1 MGAFR
6 LLRHGTSLRGSQHG
20 GGVNVQRFGR
30 ERQHNNLLDLAH
42 HAAVDLQIL
51 VESVLGAISHQE
63 ILRRNHPVGYGCG
76 LCPRGVGTTIAPLF
90 HRVYSL
96 DGHYR
101 V

>member
-6 LLRHGTSLRGSQHG
+6 LLCYGTSICGSQHG
-20 GGVNVQRFGR
+20 GGANVQRFGR
-30 ERQHNNLLDLAH
+30 ERQQNNLLDLAH
-42 HAAVDLQIL
+42 HDALDLQIL
-51 VESVLGAISHQE
+51 VESVLGAISYQE
-63 ILRRNHPVGYGCG
+63 ILRHNHPVNHGCG
-76 LCPRGVGTTIAPLF
+76 IRPRGVGTTIAPLF

>member
-6 LLRHGTSLRGSQHG
+6 LLRHGTSIRGSQHG
-20 GGVNVQRFGR
+20 GGANVQRFGR
-30 ERQHNNLLDLAH
+30 ERQQNNLLDLAH
-42 HAAVDLQIL
+42 HDALDLQIL

-63 ILRRNHPVGYGCG
+63 ILCRNHPVSHGCG
-76 LCPRGVGTTIAPLF
+76 VRSRGVGAPITPLF